1 MKIALF
7 GATGMVGS
15 RIAAEATARGHQVT
29 SLSRSTG
36 GDLADA
42 SRPSAPPPPTTT
54 SSSPPPAPAAPATPH
69 QPWLDAVS
77 TLIDNAGD
85 ARVLFVGGAGS
96 LLTPDGTRLLDT
108 DGFPPEYLAEATT
121 GAAALDLF
129 RAAPESVDWTF
140 VSPAPGDR
148 PRRAHRLATPPR
160 STPRPATSSAP
171 RTTPSCWST
180 RSRSR
185 ATGASASPPPR
196 PDRRTPKRT
205 SWRVVARTTLAHDL
219 PRGRTST
226 SWLVD
231 AQATHLP

>member
-15 RIAAEATARGHQVT
+15 RIASEATARGHEVT
-29 SLSRSTG
+29 TFSRSTG

-42 SRPSAPPPPTTT
+42 AVVRDAAANHDVLVSATGPSRTGDQ
-54 SSSPPPAPAAPATPH
+54 H

-108 DGFPPEYLAEATT
+108 DGFPPEYHPEASS

-129 RAAPESVDWTF
+129 RGAPDSVDWTF
-140 VSPAPGDR
+140 LSPSPVIAPGERTGSYAKALDT
-148 PRRAHRLATPPR
+148 PAGDFISAEDYAVALVDEIEQPAHRRQRFTA
-160 STPRPATSSAP
+160 
-171 RTTPSCWST
+171 
-180 RSRSR
+180 
-185 ATGASASPPPR
+185 AS
-196 PDRRTPKRT
+196 
-205 SWRVVARTTLAHDL
+205 V
-219 PRGRTST
+219 
-226 SWLVD
+226 
-231 AQATHLP
+231 

>member
-15 RIAAEATARGHQVT
+15 RIATEATARGHQVT

-42 SRPSAPPPPTTT
+42 SAVREAAAGHDVVVSATGPSRTGG
-54 SSSPPPAPAAPATPH
+54 PH
-69 QPWLDAVS
+69 EPWLDAVS

-121 GAAALDLF
+121 GAAALELF
-129 RAAPESVDWTF
+129 RAAPDSLDWTF
-140 VSPAPGDR
+140 VSPAPVHR
-148 PRRAHRLATPPR
+148 PRRAHRVLR
-160 STPRPATSSAP
+160 
-171 RTTPSCWST
+171 
-180 RSRSR
+180 
-185 ATGASASPPPR
+185 
-196 PDRRTPKRT
+196 
-205 SWRVVARTTLAHDL
+205 HL
-219 PRGRTST
+219 PRHPGRRLHQCRGLRRRAARRDRGAEAPAPALHRRRGLRS
-226 SWLVD
+226 VAD
-231 AQATHLP
+231 ADVMAGGRSDDHRP

>member
-42 SRPSAPPPPTTT
+42 SAVREAAADHDVVVSATGPSRTGD
-54 SSSPPPAPAAPATPH
+54 PH
-69 QPWLDAVS
+69 EPWLDAVS

-108 DGFPPEYLAEATT
+108 DGFPPEYLGEATT

-129 RAAPESVDWTF
+129 RAAPDSVDWTF
-140 VSPAPGDR
+140 VSPAPAIAPGER
-148 PRRAHRLATPPR
+148 TG
-160 STPRPATSSAP
+160 SYATSLDTPAGDFISAEDYAVVLLDEIEEP
-171 RTTPSCWST
+171 RH
-180 RSRSR
+180 
-185 ATGASASPPPR
+185 
-196 PDRRTPKRT
+196 RRQRFT
-205 SWRVVARTTLAHDL
+205 AA
-219 PRGRTST
+219 
-226 SWLVD
+226 
-231 AQATHLP
+231 AA